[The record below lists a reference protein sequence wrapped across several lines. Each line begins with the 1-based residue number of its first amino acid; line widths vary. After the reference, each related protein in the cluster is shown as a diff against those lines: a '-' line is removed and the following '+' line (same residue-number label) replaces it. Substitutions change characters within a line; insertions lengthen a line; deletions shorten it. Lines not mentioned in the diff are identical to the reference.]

1 MAKISINN
9 RLPLYFP
16 PPVLAALVA
25 AILFGASTPF
35 AKQYVNSV
43 PAMMLAGILYLGSGV
58 GLSVLRLFRDRGW
71 RNPNLLAK
79 EWLWL
84 LGATSFGG
92 IAGPVLL
99 MLGLMH
105 MPAASVSLLLNFEG
119 VFTAIL
125 AWVVFK
131 ENTDHKMVIGM
142 LCIVAGGVLL
152 SCVQQDGNLGTGNI
166 FGSLYIL
173 AACFCWAIDN
183 NLMRKVS
190 VSDTFF
196 TAGFRGIVSAVVNI
210 GWAVL
215 LGYSIPIWQETGQ
228 IMFIGFLGYG
238 ISLVLFLLALRGL
251 GAARTGAYFS
261 VAPFF
266 GVAIAVIF
274 FQESTSAWFWGA
286 GLLMAIGLYL
296 HLTEQHEH
304 IHQHTALHH
313 AHRHAHDEHHQHR
326 YLHEPWDDS
335 QPHDHIHEHTI
346 LEHNH
351 RHVPD
356 IHHRHTHAE
365 KSDLE
370 KDEDERHHS
379 DNKNHTE

>member
-1 MAKISINN
+1 MAKITINN
-9 RLPLYFP
+9 KSPLYLP
-16 PPVLAALVA
+16 PPVLAALAA

-35 AKQYVNSV
+35 AKQYVSSV
-43 PAMMLAGILYLGSGV
+43 PAMLLAGILYLGSGV
-58 GLSVLRLFRDRGW
+58 GLSVLRLLRDRGW
-71 RNPNLLAK
+71 RNPNLTTK

-84 LGATSFGG
+84 LGATAFGG

-99 MLGLMH
+99 MSGLMY

-131 ENTDHKMVIGM
+131 ENTDQKIVIGM
-142 LCIVAGGVLL
+142 LCVVAGGVLL

-183 NLMRKVS
+183 NLMRKVA

-196 TAGFRGIVSAVVNI
+196 TAGFRGIVSAVFNI
-210 GWAVL
+210 GWSIL
-215 LGYSIPIWQETGQ
+215 LGYSIPIWHETGK
-228 IMFIGFLGYG
+228 IMFIGLLGYG

-251 GAARTGAYFS
+251 GAARAGAYFS

-266 GVAIAVIF
+266 GVAIAVLF

-286 GLLMAIGLYL
+286 GLIMAIGLYL

-304 IHQHTALHH
+304 IHQHTALFH
-313 AHRHAHDEHHQHR
+313 AHRHVHDVHHQHT
-326 YLHEPWDDS
+326 HEPWDDN
-335 QPHDHIHEHTI
+335 QPHYHIHEHTI
-346 LEHNH
+346 LEHSH

-365 KSDLE
+365 KPDLE
-370 KDEDERHHS
+370 KDEDARHHS
-379 DNKNHTE
+379 NSKNHTE

>member
-1 MAKISINN
+1 MAKITINN
-9 RLPLYFP
+9 KSPLYLP
-16 PPVLAALVA
+16 PPVLAALAA

-35 AKQYVNSV
+35 AKQYVSSV
-43 PAMMLAGILYLGSGV
+43 PAMLLAGILYLGSGV
-58 GLSVLRLFRDRGW
+58 GLSVLRLLRDRGW
-71 RNPNLLAK
+71 RNPNLTTK

-84 LGATSFGG
+84 LGATAFGG

-99 MLGLMH
+99 MLGLMY

-131 ENTDHKMVIGM
+131 ENADQKIVIGM
-142 LCIVAGGVLL
+142 LCVVAGGVLL

-210 GWAVL
+210 GWAIL
-215 LGYSIPIWQETGQ
+215 LGHSIPIWHETGK
-228 IMFIGFLGYG
+228 IMFIGLLGYG

-266 GVAIAVIF
+266 GVAIAVLF

-286 GLLMAIGLYL
+286 GLIMAIGLY
-296 HLTEQHEH
+296 LTEQHEH
-304 IHQHTALHH
+304 IHQHTALLH
-313 AHRHAHDEHHQHR
+313 AHRHVHDEHHQHM
-326 YLHEPWDDS
+326 HEPWDDN

-346 LEHNH
+346 LEHSH

-365 KSDLE
+365 KPDLE
-370 KDEDERHHS
+370 KDEDARHHS
-379 DNKNHTE
+379 DSKNHTE